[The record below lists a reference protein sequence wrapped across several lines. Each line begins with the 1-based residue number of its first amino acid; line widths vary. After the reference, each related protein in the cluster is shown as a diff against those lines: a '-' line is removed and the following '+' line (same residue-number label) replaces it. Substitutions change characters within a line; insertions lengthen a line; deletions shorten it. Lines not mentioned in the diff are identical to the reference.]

1 MVLDG
6 AIGKPKADIGAFADL
21 RVHGAASQRGQ
32 RHEEGASMPLDT
44 FVHQITAAGSQAI
57 HLTPLL
63 IGVYIAWRHHTSRR
77 GAPVV
82 ALVR

>member
-1 MVLDG
+1 
-6 AIGKPKADIGAFADL
+6 
-21 RVHGAASQRGQ
+21 
-32 RHEEGASMPLDT
+32 MPLDT
-44 FVHQITAAGSQAI
+44 FVHQITAAGFQAI